1 MACLSSTGLTI
12 NKYKTYNYGLN
23 NDSLNNNNIII
34 CYNKFD
40 ETSNL
45 IFCWYFSK
53 KYTMRL
59 PCKF

>member
-34 CYNKFD
+34 YILQQIRWNC
-40 ETSNL
+40 
-45 IFCWYFSK
+45 
-53 KYTMRL
+53 RL
-59 PCKF
+59 DLLLVFFKEIHNAIAM